1 LAVVAL
7 EVRLEIMMATMV
19 LILFCQLL
27 PLLEV
32 VVEQKV
38 NMEVKDLLAALE
50 AARQQMPQFRVL

>member
-1 LAVVAL
+1 LAVVVL

-38 NMEVKDLLAALE
+38 NMEVKDLLVALE
-50 AARQQMPQFRVL
+50 AARQQMAQFRVL